1 VTILLLGAL
10 AVWLAAFLGGV
21 VGFAYG
27 LVALPLL
34 LLLGVPLPDV
44 VVINLL
50 VGLITRLVVVVRRH
64 ADIDRTR
71 VGLLIAGSLLGI
83 LLGVVVRDLIDVRTI
98 QIGAGVLTLV
108 AVAALMHRQRSS
120 PVGPQQVNN
129 AAVVVTAGALGG
141 FLGSTTSLN
150 GVPPALLL
158 TGSRATTR
166 SLVADL
172 AAYFVAGNV
181 LTLLIL
187 LVRGHPPP
195 SAGIWP
201 MLALWVPVSLVANF
215 VGITLG
221 PRLPQLLFRR
231 LTLVVISISG
241 ALSTVQAFCRW
252 PS

>member
-50 VGLITRLVVVVRRH
+50 VALITRLVVVVRRH
-64 ADIDRTR
+64 DDIDRKR
-71 VGLLIAGSLLGI
+71 AGLLIAGSLPGI
-83 LLGVVVRDLIDVRTI
+83 VLGVVVRDMVDVRTI

-108 AVAALMHRQRSS
+108 AVAALAFRQRSS
-120 PVGPQQVNN
+120 PVGPQQENK
-129 AAVVVTAGALGG
+129 ASVVLTAGALGG

-158 TGSRATTR
+158 TGSRATAR

-172 AAYFVAGNV
+172 AAYFVVGNV

-187 LVRGHPPP
+187 LIGGHPP
-195 SAGIWP
+195 SAEIWP
-201 MLALWVPVSLVANF
+201 MLALWVPVGLVGNF
-215 VGITLG
+215 LGIALG

-231 LTLVVISISG
+231 LTLVVITVSG
-241 ALSTVQAFCRW
+241 ALSTTQAL
-252 PS
+252 

>member
-1 VTILLLGAL
+1 MTILLLGAL

-71 VGLLIAGSLLGI
+71 VGLLIAGSLPGI

-187 LVRGHPPP
+187 LVGGHPP

>member
-1 VTILLLGAL
+1 MTTLLLGAL

-50 VGLITRLVVVVRRH
+50 VALITRVVVVVRRH
-64 ADIDRTR
+64 ADIDRKR
-71 VGLLIAGSLLGI
+71 AGLLIAGSLPGIVLGI
-83 LLGVVVRDLIDVRTI
+83 AVRDLVDVRTI
-98 QIGAGVLTLV
+98 QIGAGILTLV
-108 AVAALMHRQRSS
+108 AVGALVHRQRLS
-120 PVGPQQVNN
+120 PLGPESENRR
-129 AAVVVTAGALGG
+129 AVVLTAGGLGG

-158 TGSRATTR
+158 TGSRASAR

-172 AAYFVAGNV
+172 AAYFVVGNV
-181 LTLLIL
+181 LTLAVL
-187 LVRGHPPP
+187 LVSGHPPSP
-195 SAGIWP
+195 GIWP
-201 MLALWVPVSLVANF
+201 MLAVWVPVGLLGNF
-215 VGITLG
+215 AGIALG

-231 LTLVVISISG
+231 LTLVVIFVSG
-241 ALSTVQAFCRW
+241 ALSTMQAL
-252 PS
+252 

>member
-10 AVWLAAFLGGV
+10 AVWTASFLGGV

-50 VGLITRLVVVVRRH
+50 VALITRLFVVVRRR
-64 ADIDRTR
+64 ADIDRKRT
-71 VGLLIAGSLLGI
+71 GLLIAGSLPGI
-83 LLGVVVRDLIDVRTI
+83 LLGVVLRDLVDVRTI
-98 QIGAGVLTLV
+98 QVGAGVLTLV
-108 AVAALMHRQRSS
+108 AVAALVHRQRSRS
-120 PVGPQQVNN
+120 AGPQQQNK
-129 AAVVVTAGALGG
+129 AAVVVTAGGLGG

-158 TGSRATTR
+158 TSSRATAR

-172 AAYFVAGNV
+172 AAYFVVGNV

-187 LVRGHPPP
+187 LLGGHPP
-195 SAGIWP
+195 SVDIWP
-201 MLALWVPVSLVANF
+201 MLALWVPVGLVGNF
-215 VGITLG
+215 TGITLG

-231 LTLVVISISG
+231 LTLVVITISG
-241 ALSTVQAFCRW
+241 AMSTAQAL
-252 PS
+252 